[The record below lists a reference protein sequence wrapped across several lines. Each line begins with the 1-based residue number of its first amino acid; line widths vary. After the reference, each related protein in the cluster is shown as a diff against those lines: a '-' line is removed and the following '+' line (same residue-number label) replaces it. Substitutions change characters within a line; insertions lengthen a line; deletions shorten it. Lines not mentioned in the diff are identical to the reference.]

1 MKKLTIV
8 ESPHRQ
14 ANSCL
19 FPLLSSP
26 RQCETREMAS
36 MASQSLAV
44 PAATRAASRRARGT
58 ASRLRGNTRGFGA
71 HETQH
76 RFSNVR
82 ASGPRRR
89 TDSRAAVS
97 AVAGLFGRGA
107 SSDTASL
114 SAIEAEIDAAA
125 PASSTAGTTQLS
137 LADAVWK
144 VSREIPLSLRDRA
157 ACAVAA
163 EATQALCDTGLDGA
177 GLSVTL
183 GILEALRR
191 NGIIDGFAADDDPEK
206 KKPNRTIIARA
217 GYRAGDVAA
226 DGEPGRTPVPHAW
239 LELEGRVLDVCADGL
254 ALCEAARRASVDYS
268 DVDAMR
274 ARFGGDALRLGGHVP
289 EARPPLTV
297 LNVPVPVG
305 GTRTKTVPVRLTLR
319 DPPASVPGAAR
330 ATRVVAEYR
339 AALRAC
345 AGTGADAAS
354 AERAVQELVDEMPR
368 EVKAV
373 FDRVAGVRLDVVG
386 DEKARVSRLREA

>member
-1 MKKLTIV
+1 M
-8 ESPHRQ
+8 
-14 ANSCL
+14 
-19 FPLLSSP
+19 
-26 RQCETREMAS
+26 
-36 MASQSLAV
+36 
-44 PAATRAASRRARGT
+44 
-58 ASRLRGNTRGFGA
+58 
-71 HETQH
+71 
-76 RFSNVR
+76 
-82 ASGPRRR
+82 
-89 TDSRAAVS
+89 
-97 AVAGLFGRGA
+97 
-107 SSDTASL
+107 
-114 SAIEAEIDAAA
+114 
-125 PASSTAGTTQLS
+125 
-137 LADAVWK
+137 
-144 VSREIPLSLRDRA
+144 
-157 ACAVAA
+157 
-163 EATQALCDTGLDGA
+163 
-177 GLSVTL
+177 
-183 GILEALRR
+183 
-191 NGIIDGFAADDDPEK
+191 
-206 KKPNRTIIARA
+206 
-217 GYRAGDVAA
+217 
-226 DGEPGRTPVPHAW
+226 
-239 LELEGRVLDVCADGL
+239 LDVCADGL